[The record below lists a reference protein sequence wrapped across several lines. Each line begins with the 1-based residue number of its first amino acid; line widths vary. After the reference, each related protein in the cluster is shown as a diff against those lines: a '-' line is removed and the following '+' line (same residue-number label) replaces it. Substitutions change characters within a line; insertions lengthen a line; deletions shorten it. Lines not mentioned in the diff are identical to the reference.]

1 MKDYTCK
8 DTWCH
13 TLAEYDSD
21 YCEQHEDLE
30 FLEEK
35 APKYVEDRVSKLEA
49 DMRRVKR
56 KLGIE

>member
-30 FLEEK
+30 LLEEK
-35 APKYVEDRVSKLEA
+35 ALSMWKMGFLN
-49 DMRRVKR
+49 
-56 KLGIE
+56 